1 MAVLVIPTE
10 TGPDVPPSVQTLTL
24 DGISYQFTLKWNE
37 RASAWFLDIADANG
51 AALASGLRVCNA
63 GLPVNSLV
71 YLQANLP
78 AGGIYAI
85 ANASPTMDATAEDL
99 GNRVLLCYEEAA

>member
-24 DGISYQFTLKWNE
+24 DGISYQFTLKWNA
-37 RASAWFLDIADANG
+37 RGQAWFLDIADANG
-51 AALASGLRVCNA
+51 TSLANGLRVCNA
-63 GLPVNSLV
+63 GMPVNSLV

-85 ANASPTMDATAEDL
+85 ANASPTLDATAEDL